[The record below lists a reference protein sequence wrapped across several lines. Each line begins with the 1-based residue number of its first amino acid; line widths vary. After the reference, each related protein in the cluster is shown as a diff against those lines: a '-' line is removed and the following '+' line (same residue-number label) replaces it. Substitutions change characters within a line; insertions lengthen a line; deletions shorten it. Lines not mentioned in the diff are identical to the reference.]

1 MIKRLLDYNDG
12 EDMNLVLLLKDS
24 SLRTSKNGKQY
35 LVLAADR

>member
-24 SLRTSKNGKQY
+24 SLRTSKMVNNT
-35 LVLAADR
+35 